1 MEGLLI
7 PFVHYV
13 PLEDPRKWDTLM
25 KWLEAHPQLCQT
37 IIKNANRWV
46 ERVRGGNIT
55 HGLKDSRGI
64 QPHARWLLQQYHL

>member
-1 MEGLLI
+1 MEGLI

-13 PLEDPRKWDTLM
+13 PLEDPSNWDTLM
-25 KWLEAHPQLCQT
+25 KWLEAHPQLCQR

-55 HGLKDSRGI
+55 HGLTDSPGI
-64 QPHARWLLQQYHL
+64 QPHARWLLWQYRL